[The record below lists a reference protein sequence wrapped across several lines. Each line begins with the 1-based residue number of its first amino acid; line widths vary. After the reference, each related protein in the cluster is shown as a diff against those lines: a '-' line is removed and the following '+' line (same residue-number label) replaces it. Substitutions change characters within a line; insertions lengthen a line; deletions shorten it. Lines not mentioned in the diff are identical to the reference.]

1 MPLSLK
7 ETIARITPYQR
18 LLGTLMLVLLLLALA
33 ATHAT
38 PGTWNDESRMA
49 TVQSLV
55 ESGSFII
62 DKSDFVKTGDKV
74 QINGHFYSDKPPIPS
89 VLAAAVYLPLH
100 RIGFELHPG
109 RTLSYYLI
117 NLLTVKLFWLL
128 GAVAFFLL
136 LEYTGLSAAKR
147 LLASFALAL
156 GSLYFSWSTT
166 FNDHALAA
174 AWLII
179 GFYFFLKARFETN
192 LKLNLS
198 LAAVFLSLAGTADM
212 PTGLFYALFLPY
224 VLLDRRL
231 RPAAMFYVLPLL
243 VTVLP
248 ALAITYSIHH
258 SIVPVQ
264 LFKSYFF
271 YPGSPW
277 IDSDER
283 LSGMSVNGAKF
294 ALPYAFLALIGPR
307 GFLLYNPI
315 LWIAVWGLVRTMRQ
329 KGRFFYEAIIVA
341 AGSGILLLYYILFTS
356 NYGGDSYSIRWLVPL
371 LPLLFFFLYPYFEG
385 YDQRRPSRFRA
396 LLAVSVAIALV
407 GAINPWSNKHLS
419 NVPFVANV
427 IQLKRQMFP
436 HFSVKGTLLGQQ
448 SSGVELR

>member
-1 MPLSLK
+1 VSLSLK
-7 ETIARITPYQR
+7 EAIARITPNQR
-18 LLGTLMLVLLLLALA
+18 LLGVLVLVALA

-38 PGTWNDESRMA
+38 PGSWNDESRMA

-55 ESGSFII
+55 ESGSLII

-74 QINGHFYSDKPPIPS
+74 EINNHFYSDKPPIPS
-89 VLAAAVYLPLH
+89 LLAAAVYLPLH
-100 RIGFELHPG
+100 QTGFELRPG
-109 RTLSYYLI
+109 RTWSYYLI
-117 NLLTVKLFWLL
+117 NLLTMKLFWLM
-128 GAVAFFLL
+128 GAVAFYLL

-174 AWLII
+174 AWLTI
-179 GFYFFLKARFETN
+179 GFYFFLRARFERN
-192 LKLNLS
+192 IKLNLS

-212 PTGLFYALFLPY
+212 PTGIFYALFLPY

-231 RPAAMFYVLPLL
+231 RSAVMFYVLPLL

-248 ALAITYSIHH
+248 SLAITYSIDH

-264 LFKSYFF
+264 IVKSYFF

-277 IDSDER
+277 IDSNEQ

-294 ALPYAFLALIGPR
+294 ALPYAFLLLIGPR
-307 GFLLYNPI
+307 GFLLYNPF
-315 LWIAVWGLVRTMRQ
+315 LWIALWGLVRTMRQ
-329 KGRFFYEAIIVA
+329 KGRFFHEAIIVA

-356 NYGGDSYSIRWLVPL
+356 NYGGDSYSIRWLVPV
-371 LPLLFFFLYPYFEG
+371 LPLLFFFLYPYFEA
-385 YDQRRPSRFRA
+385 YDQKRPGRFRA

-407 GAINPWSNKHLS
+407 GAINPWSSNRLS

-436 HFSVKGTLLGQQ
+436 DFSVRHTLLGQQ
-448 SSGVELR
+448 TAGVELR